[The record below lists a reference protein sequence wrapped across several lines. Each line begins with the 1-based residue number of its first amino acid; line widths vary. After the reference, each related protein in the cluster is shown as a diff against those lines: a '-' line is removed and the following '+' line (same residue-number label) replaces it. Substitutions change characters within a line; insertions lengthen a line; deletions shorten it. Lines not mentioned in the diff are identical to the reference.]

1 MPQPLNIIFAGTP
14 EFSVPPLAA
23 LLESEHKITAVY
35 TQPDRPAGRGRKLTA
50 SPVKELA
57 MEQSIPVYQPK
68 NFRDESDLTQLEE
81 LNADLMVVVAY
92 GLLLPQQ
99 VLDAPR
105 LGCINIHA
113 SLLPRWRGAAPI
125 QRSILAGDE
134 KTGITIMQME
144 AGLDTG
150 PMLLKK
156 SCSIGPKDTGGLL
169 HDRLSPLGAEAL
181 LEALPGIVDGTLKPE
196 IQNDDLATYASK
208 LDKSEAVIDWTGSAV
223 ELSRQIRAFNP
234 WPVAQTGLNDK
245 VLRIW
250 DGISLEG
257 GDGEMPG
264 KVLSCSR
271 EGIDVA
277 TGDGVMRITKLQMP
291 GKRAM
296 GAADFLNAHTLDGVI
311 LE

>member
-1 MPQPLNIIFAGTP
+1 M
-14 EFSVPPLAA
+14 
-23 LLESEHKITAVY
+23 
-35 TQPDRPAGRGRKLTA
+35 
-50 SPVKELA
+50 
-57 MEQSIPVYQPK
+57 
-68 NFRDESDLTQLEE
+68 
-81 LNADLMVVVAY
+81 
-92 GLLLPQQ
+92 
-99 VLDAPR
+99 
-105 LGCINIHA
+105 
-113 SLLPRWRGAAPI
+113 
-125 QRSILAGDE
+125 
-134 KTGITIMQME
+134 
-144 AGLDTG
+144 
-150 PMLLKK
+150 
-156 SCSIGPKDTGGLL
+156 
-169 HDRLSPLGAEAL
+169 
-181 LEALPGIVDGTLKPE
+181 PGIVDGTLKPE

-250 DGISLEG
+250 DGVSLEG
-257 GDGEMPG
+257 GDGERPG